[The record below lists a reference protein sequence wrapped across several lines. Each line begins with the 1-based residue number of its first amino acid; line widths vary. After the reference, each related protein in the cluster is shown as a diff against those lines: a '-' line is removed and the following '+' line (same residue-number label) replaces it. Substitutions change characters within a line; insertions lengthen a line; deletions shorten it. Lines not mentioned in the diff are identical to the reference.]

1 LHFQVSSGAREMAPD
16 HDGNRLKFGGQGM
29 HHHVIVSF
37 GEGREFEYK
46 FSQAEAAKQSAA
58 EARAWFDQEFIAL
71 EADVPSPIG
80 KVLLADRILSV
91 AKYAGERRFKEQVE
105 WAERYARNAV
115 ALLARDFIKVDVAN
129 YTVGY

>member
-1 LHFQVSSGAREMAPD
+1 
-16 HDGNRLKFGGQGM
+16 M

-37 GEGREFEYK
+37 GESREFEYK
-46 FSQAEAAKQSAA
+46 FSQAEAAKQSPE
-58 EARAWFDQEFIAL
+58 EARKWFDAEFIAL

-91 AKYAGERRFKEQVE
+91 AKYAGERRFREQGE
-105 WAERYARNAV
+105 WAERYARNAA
-115 ALLARDFIKVDVAN
+115 ALLARDFIRVDVAN